1 MACVVYDSRYNMGLL
16 GVERWHPFDVRKY
29 ERAWA
34 LIEEEIV
41 GAREKFLVGVD
52 RACTREELL
61 RVHTREYLERLKSPS
76 YLSKVFE
83 VSWAEFVPSL
93 LIDRGI
99 LKPMR
104 WASRGTVIATRESL
118 KQGVAINLGGGFHHA
133 KPGAGEGFCV
143 YSDIALG
150 VRQAREERFINER
163 SPVVYID
170 LDAHQGNGVCHQ
182 FLNDLRVKIFDQYNG
197 SIYPQD
203 PVARKRI
210 DWDESVG
217 MWCNGSEYLSK
228 LRRALPQFLDGV
240 RAEGEVGLAIYN
252 AGTDVYAGDEL
263 GLLEL
268 SGADVLERDLFV
280 VDELRSRG
288 WPMVMLTSGGYTEE
302 SHRLIARSV
311 VEILRGW

>member
-61 RVHTREYLERLKSPS
+61 WVHTREYLDRLKSPS

-83 VSWAEFVPSL
+83 VLGQGSVPVL

-133 KPGAGEGFCV
+133 KPGAGEGFLRLLRHRFR
-143 YSDIALG
+143 SAAN
-150 VRQAREERFINER
+150 ARGEVHQGLAPGCLHRSGCASGKRSVSPVSER
-163 SPVVYID
+163 S
-170 LDAHQGNGVCHQ
+170 
-182 FLNDLRVKIFDQYNG
+182 
-197 SIYPQD
+197 S
-203 PVARKRI
+203 
-210 DWDESVG
+210 
-217 MWCNGSEYLSK
+217 
-228 LRRALPQFLDGV
+228 
-240 RAEGEVGLAIYN
+240 GE
-252 AGTDVYAGDEL
+252 D
-263 GLLEL
+263 
-268 SGADVLERDLFV
+268 F
-280 VDELRSRG
+280 
-288 WPMVMLTSGGYTEE
+288 
-302 SHRLIARSV
+302 RSV
-311 VEILRGW
+311 QR